1 MLFFSVIVPCF
12 NAEKTLRSCLN
23 SILTQ
28 TYNDFEV
35 VVINDGST
43 DNSKAI
49 LDEFVKKDQRVRAY
63 HFHNA
68 GVAISRTRG
77 TNLAE
82 GDYVIFVDS
91 DDTIASNLLATLAI
105 TIGNNRYPDIVRY
118 QVNLVNDV
126 KRKDHQRYNYLDEV
140 NAVMSG
146 MDALKQWS
154 KPRKKYAVYWL
165 FAFKKNIF
173 YKFSIAG
180 SELRCYEDVALIPIL
195 IASARSVICIDFL
208 GYNYTCNN
216 STSLTNAASTE
227 AERSRAIDFLH
238 ACEYAI
244 ANFVKLD
251 NVTAKDI
258 AFFTQDYM
266 RRLRGKFDSLPEDLK
281 TELAP
286 LYKL

>member
-43 DNSKAI
+43 DNSQAI
-49 LDEFVKKDQRVRAY
+49 LDEFVKKDQRVHAY

-91 DDTIASNLLATLAI
+91 DDTIAPNLLATLAL
-105 TIGNNRYPDIVRY
+105 TIANNRYPDIVRY

>member
-28 TYNDFEV
+28 TYNVFEV

-49 LDEFVKKDQRVRAY
+49 LDEFVKKDQRVHAY

-91 DDTIASNLLATLAI
+91 DDTIAPNLLATLAI
-105 TIGNNRYPDIVRY
+105 AIVNNRYPDIVRY

-146 MDALKQWS
+146 MDTLKQWS

-216 STSLTNAASTE
+216 STSLTTAASTE

-244 ANFVKLD
+244 ANFLKLD

>member
-12 NAEKTLRSCLN
+12 NAEKTLRGCLN

-43 DNSKAI
+43 DKSKAI
-49 LDEFVKKDQRVRAY
+49 LDEFVKKDQRVHAY
-63 HFHNA
+63 HFRNA

-91 DDTIASNLLATLAI
+91 DDTINPNLLATLET
-105 TIGNNRYPDIVRY
+105 TIINNNHPDIVRY

-126 KRKDHQRYNYLDEV
+126 KRKDHQRYNYLDEA

-180 SELRCYEDVALIPIL
+180 SELHCYEDVALIPIL
-195 IASARSVICIDFL
+195 IASARSVICIDFI

-238 ACEYAI
+238 ACDYAI

>member
-49 LDEFVKKDQRVRAY
+49 LDEFVKKNQRVHAY

-91 DDTIASNLLATLAI
+91 DDTIAPNLLATLAI
-105 TIGNNRYPDIVRY
+105 TIVNNRYPDIVRY

-227 AERSRAIDFLH
+227 AERSRAIEFLH

>member
-23 SILTQ
+23 SILPQ

-35 VVINDGST
+35 VVINDSST

-49 LDEFVKKDQRVRAY
+49 LDEFVKKDQRVHAY

-91 DDTIASNLLATLAI
+91 DDTIAPNLLATLAI
-105 TIGNNRYPDIVRY
+105 TIVNNRYPDIVRY

>member
-12 NAEKTLRSCLN
+12 NAEKTLRGCLN

-43 DNSKAI
+43 DKSKAI
-49 LDEFVKKDQRVRAY
+49 LDEFVKKDQRVHAY
-63 HFHNA
+63 HFRNA

-91 DDTIASNLLATLAI
+91 DDTINPNLLATLKT
-105 TIGNNRYPDIVRY
+105 TIINNNRPDIVRY

-126 KRKDHQRYNYLDEV
+126 KRKDHQRYNYLDEA

-180 SELRCYEDVALIPIL
+180 SELHCYEDVALIPIL
-195 IASARSVICIDFL
+195 IASARSVICIDFI
-208 GYNYTCNN
+208 GYNYT
-216 STSLTNAASTE
+216 
-227 AERSRAIDFLH
+227 
-238 ACEYAI
+238 
-244 ANFVKLD
+244 
-251 NVTAKDI
+251 
-258 AFFTQDYM
+258 
-266 RRLRGKFDSLPEDLK
+266 
-281 TELAP
+281 
-286 LYKL
+286 